1 MASVMDE
8 NSPYQSPASTLPPT
22 PPPQGPPPTP
32 VKVFGIL
39 HLVLAGLGLISGLW
53 GFVSAKFMSM
63 IQGMTPNDPTM
74 VIQRKYIEELWP
86 VTVMGSIFTLGLAA
100 LLLVSGLKLVRL
112 QPDGVMWSNRYAWTS
127 ITTKAISLVVAV
139 AYVLPLTNRMMGEVA
154 GHTRGMSAS
163 SATVMTGAMKLVTTI
178 STIATP
184 ILSCLY
190 PALALFFLSR
200 PAVKA
205 WAGNR
210 TR

>member
-8 NSPYQSPASTLPPT
+8 NSPYQSPASAFPPA
-22 PPPQGPPPTP
+22 PPPQGQPPTP

-39 HLVLAGLGLISGLW
+39 HLVLAGLGLITGLW
-53 GFVSAKFMSM
+53 GLVSTKFMSL

-74 VIQRKYIEELWP
+74 VIQRKYMEDLWP
-86 VTVMGSIFTLGLAA
+86 VTVMGSIFALGLAA

-112 QPDGVMWSNRYAWTS
+112 KPDGIMWSNRYAWTS
-127 ITTKAISLVVAV
+127 IATKAISLVVAV
-139 AYVLPLTNRMMGEVA
+139 AYVLPLTNRMTGEIL
-154 GHTRGMSAS
+154 GHARGLPGS
-163 SATVMTGAMKLVTTI
+163 SANVMAGSMKWVSTI
-178 STIATP
+178 STIASP

-205 WAGNR
+205 WAGNK